1 PTDRGELIAAVNTG
15 AGTVELRGVLD
26 IFGTDWSTVYGL
38 QDRMAELETLAGEK
52 ADKEHVHTTA
62 EITDLHHY
70 SGTGFPEGKVT
81 APVGATYTDTE
92 ATNGAIRWVKTS
104 GTGNTGWQVEYG
116 STGSRDISSMLK
128 NAIGDVTI
136 ERIGQI
142 VYLDAKSIKPEET
155 LNSGST
161 FLSSLPSG
169 FRPTAR
175 RVFGVNATASSS
187 TLRSGFQHP
196 DGSIGVWAPSTD
208 DIYQITHY
216 WITTNSWP
224 TSLPGTRSEEHTS
237 ELQSRI

>member
-1 PTDRGELIAAVNTG
+1 ATAWTYSTSDLHLCHSIVHKEFPQGGEITLMGFSQEGTNSPSYIIATRDGYHTDLIWVDEQNRSLGLRTMAGPTDRGELIAAVNTG

-136 ERIGQI
+136 E
-142 VYLDAKSIKPEET
+142 
-155 LNSGST
+155 
-161 FLSSLPSG
+161 
-169 FRPTAR
+169 
-175 RVFGVNATASSS
+175 
-187 TLRSGFQHP
+187 
-196 DGSIGVWAPSTD
+196 
-208 DIYQITHY
+208 
-216 WITTNSWP
+216 
-224 TSLPGTRSEEHTS
+224 
-237 ELQSRI
+237 